1 MSELSLAEYIDKL
14 SHALGVEHPEGAE
27 DEFEELDHVLSDIL
41 IECSREQHALILE
54 AFPIQ
59 DRKQIWRR
67 LSVDTQKEIF
77 FEMKAESRNLLL
89 NSLRDEESYQL
100 FDSLEADDLLYLDDT
115 PDNFVRYA
123 LSKMDEKERSY
134 YEIAQGYSQ
143 DEIAHWQS
151 FDRIRVTN
159 WVRVDNLKRF
169 LPENLPDLT
178 EVVYVVDFNG
188 KLLGEVSL
196 SQVIKHQGN
205 RFVSEIMT
213 DCDNTL
219 LASSDTLTACD
230 KVINSY
236 KSALPVVDEEN
247 RLLGRVDVSSAIGI
261 RETLEPVVSQKVTAP
276 VEEDLFAS
284 VWESSKGRA
293 LWLGINLLTAF
304 LASATIALFEGTI
317 EKVVALAVLM
327 PVVASM
333 GGISGSQSLTLVI
346 RGLALEQI
354 THSNRKTILL
364 KEMKVGLVN
373 GLIWASVIGAATFW
387 WFDNP
392 MLGLT
397 ISLAVLLNLI
407 AAPLTGVVVPIILEK
422 FHIDPALSG
431 SVILT
436 TITDIVG
443 FLVFLG
449 IGTLI
454 LIH

>member
-1 MSELSLAEYIDKL
+1 MSEISLAEYIDKL
-14 SHALGVEHPEGAE
+14 SHVLDAE
-27 DEFEELDHVLSDIL
+27 YAESADDEFEELDHVLSDIL

-59 DRKQIWRR
+59 DRKRIWRR

-89 NSLRDEESYQL
+89 NALRDEESYQI

-151 FDRIRVTN
+151 FDRIRITN

-169 LPENLPDLT
+169 LPEHLPDLT
-178 EVVYVVDFNG
+178 EVVYVVDYNG
-188 KLLGEVSL
+188 KLLGEVNL

-205 RFVSEIMT
+205 RFVSEIMS

-219 LASSDTLTACD
+219 LASSDTLSACD

-236 KSALPVVDEEN
+236 KAALPVVDEEN
-247 RLLGRVDVSSAIGI
+247 HLLGRIDVASAIGI
-261 RETLEPVVSQKVTAP
+261 RETLEPTPSHKVAAP
-276 VEEDLFAS
+276 VDEDLFAS

-293 LWLGINLLTAF
+293 LWLGINLITAL

-354 THSNRKTILL
+354 TQSNRKTILI

-373 GLIWASVIGAATFW
+373 GLIWATVIGAATFW

-397 ISLAVLLNLI
+397 IALAILLNLLT
-407 AAPLTGVVVPIILEK
+407 APLSGVMVPIILEK
-422 FHIDPALSG
+422 FNIDPALSG
-431 SVILT
+431 SVLLT